1 MSELHTLAQAIAAQQ
16 RAANPCVD
24 LLDHLYPK
32 GLRMPESPPPI
43 DHHATLSEDYR
54 PLDLDKMPMD
64 IGVEEIEAAE
74 RLGWYVTGSL
84 IAEPPPLFP
93 CAMTDIESLS
103 LHPGNAF
110 LLSQAVVPFRLTPEG
125 PVMGPPLLLVFDL
138 LEQLLS
144 ARHIDDKTRQFWR
157 DQPATAHAH
166 FADPDYVGHGG
177 ARPVRTT
184 MGELATRLGY
194 HLDLHCV
201 PKGEV
206 YSQGIAFDLSNLA
219 SAMFDAGDKTP
230 WEYWA
235 ATDNRTLRRKLPK
248 RRTAPKL
255 DIPGAAHD
263 PVYDCVK
270 QIWALWEVATDEML
284 GVAVEA
290 QTGASV

>member
-1 MSELHTLAQAIAAQQ
+1 MTGTNPAAPDADIISLDANTIVFEADVVASGSWRTEADAAVVFANVQIDGPTGHVVGLTL
-16 RAANPCVD
+16 
-24 LLDHLYPK
+24 
-32 GLRMPESPPPI
+32 
-43 DHHATLSEDYR
+43 
-54 PLDLDKMPMD
+54 
-64 IGVEEIEAAE
+64 
-74 RLGWYVTGSL
+74 
-84 IAEPPPLFP
+84 AEPPPLFP

-110 LLSQAVVPFRLTPEG
+110 LLSQAVVPFRLTQEG

-144 ARHIDDKTRQFWR
+144 TRHIDDKTRGFWR
-157 DQPATAHAH
+157 DQPAAARAH
-166 FADPDYVGHGG
+166 FADPAYVGHDG
-177 ARPVRTT
+177 ARPERVT
-184 MGELATRLGY
+184 MALLAPRLAH
-194 HLDLHCV
+194 HLAQHCV

-219 SAMFDAGDKTP
+219 SAMFDAGAKTP

-255 DIPGAAHD
+255 DIPGTAHD

-284 GVAVEA
+284 GVAAEPA
-290 QTGASV
+290 KAAA